1 MERAQRKL
9 ISLEICLYY
18 NVFKLILNWHMVL
31 KKTQKHKRMRERDKS
46 AHTVEMATQA
56 LLANI

>member
-1 MERAQRKL
+1 
-9 ISLEICLYY
+9 
-18 NVFKLILNWHMVL
+18 MVL